1 VSDLRSSANKGRQIS
16 IDEVLDLEFGPA
28 PDHEPGKIRRCC
40 LCQGRLKTHEYQVCR
55 DCDLQTC

>member
-28 PDHEPGKIRRCC
+28 LGHEPVKIRLCC
-40 LCQGRLKTHEYQVCR
+40 LCQGKLKAHEYQICR
-55 DCDLQTC
+55 DCDFQTR